1 MLYLY
6 LTKVAFSCENTQ
18 FISYIL
24 LINVNSVMDLLLLL
38 ILFIYVKA
46 LC

>member
-6 LTKVAFSCENTQ
+6 LKKVAFSCENTQ

-24 LINVNSVMDLLLLL
+24 FINVNSVVELLLLL
-38 ILFIYVKA
+38 ILFIYVNA